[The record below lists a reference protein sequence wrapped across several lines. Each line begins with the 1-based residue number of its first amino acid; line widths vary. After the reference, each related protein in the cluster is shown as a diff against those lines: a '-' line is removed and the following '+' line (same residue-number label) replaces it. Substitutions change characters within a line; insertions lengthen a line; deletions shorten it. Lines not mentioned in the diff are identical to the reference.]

1 MKTKILVVCLMF
13 LVGCVFFHLKY
24 MEKVSY
30 EAYSFDEVWRASMN
44 ALTDSGYRISFV
56 DREGGALQ
64 GYEGVALNKST
75 ATITIVKENGRL
87 SLDVHMADRSNY
99 LVSVKPKGK
108 RLLAKI
114 KKKLK
119 ELKK

>member
-1 MKTKILVVCLMF
+1 MKVKILVFCLMF

-30 EAYSFDEVWRASMN
+30 EAYSFDEVWQASMS
-44 ALTDSGYRISFV
+44 ALTESGYRISFV
-56 DREGGALQ
+56 DKKGGVLQ
-64 GYEGVALNKST
+64 GYESVALNKST

-99 LVSVKPKGK
+99 LVSVKPKVK

-114 KKKLK
+114 KENLGRS
-119 ELKK
+119 